1 MEKTIMIDGKAVRFK
16 STAGTLLRYKS
27 HFGREFLADCAALA
41 NCFAKS
47 EDGKA
52 DMSTADLGNI
62 NMDLIYNI
70 IWVMARTA
78 DANIPDMLTWLDG
91 FDSFPTIAIF
101 NELMPMLF
109 GSLKVDAKNA

>member
-1 MEKTIMIDGKAVRFK
+1 MEKTIMIDGRAVRFK

-47 EDGKA
+47 EDGKV
-52 DMSTADLGNI
+52 DMSTADLDNF
-62 NMDLIYNI
+62 NMDMVYNI
-70 IWVMARTA
+70 TWVMARTA
-78 DANIPDMLTWLDG
+78 DANVPDILTWLDG
-91 FDSFPTIAIF
+91 FDSFPAITIL
-101 NELMPMLF
+101 NELIPLIF